1 MAKDIKTPLLTG
13 RDQRRKKRAQ
23 KLSKALKAIP
33 ARQLLDLL
41 PKELLDQVSKETD
54 VDYQVKHLEGR
65 LMVLLLLQG
74 ILSDKDENLRSLESL
89 YNSPGFE
96 QFSGKGKHQTRHS
109 SLADRLA
116 SIDLDFFKCLYE
128 GFLLNVNK
136 VYGKKL
142 EKEFGWLRRFDST
155 MVALSANLSKVGMR
169 VGAKS
174 KKGKG
179 KVQIK
184 FTVGLQGLI
193 PTSAQVFHEQKYLT
207 EERALLQVIE
217 ESQLEKE
224 EVAVFDMGL
233 KSRKTFKQ
241 FSKDGLFFV
250 TRLKS
255 PRHEVV
261 KEYKQ
266 IKGRH
271 HGNLRFESDQIVYL
285 HQSGSGP
292 VMTEVEYRLITAVC
306 VRGDHAGKTYHF
318 LSNIIDLT
326 AFEIADIYLRRWDIE
341 IFFRFLKQHIGLR
354 NLLAYNINGITAVF
368 YVRLLA
374 ATMLQIFLF
383 LNKRRDLGIAK
394 MEFADQLHWDQLI
407 TMAILAGADPEKL
420 KQQLGD
426 YQGVKIDKS
435 P

>member
-1 MAKDIKTPLLTG
+1 MAKDIKNTLLSG
-13 RDQRRKKRAQ
+13 REQRRKKRSE

-41 PKELLDQVSKETD
+41 PNELLDQVSRETH
-54 VDYQVKHLEGR
+54 VDHQVKHLEGR

-74 ILSDKDENLRSLESL
+74 VLSNKDENLRSLEEL

-96 QFSGKGKHQTRHS
+96 QFSGKGKHKTRHS

-116 SIDLDFFKCLYE
+116 SIELSFFERLYE

-169 VGAKS
+169 VGAKPRNGS
-174 KKGKG
+174 GKT
-179 KVQIK
+179 QIK
-184 FTVGLQGLI
+184 FTVGLQGLV
-193 PTSAQVFHEQKYLT
+193 PTSVRVFHEQKHLS

-217 ESQLEKE
+217 ESQLGKE

-233 KSRKTFKQ
+233 KSRKTFKKFAQ
-241 FSKDGLFFV
+241 EGLFFV

-255 PRHEVV
+255 PRHEVAR
-261 KEYKQ
+261 EYKE

-271 HGNLRFESDQIVYL
+271 HGDLRFVSDQIVHLY
-285 HQSGSGP
+285 QSGSGP
-292 VMTEVEYRLITAVC
+292 VMAEVEYRLVTAVC
-306 VRGDHAGKTYHF
+306 VKGDHAGKTFYF
-318 LSNIIDLT
+318 LSNIIELT
-326 AFEIADIYLRRWDIE
+326 AFEIADIYLKRWDIE
-341 IFFRFLKQHIGLR
+341 IFFRFLKQQIGLR
-354 NLLAYNINGITAVF
+354 HLLAYNINGITAVF

-394 MEFADQLHWDQLI
+394 MQFADQLHWDQLI
-407 TMAILAGADPEKL
+407 TMAVLAGADPHKL
-420 KQQLGD
+420 RQQLGD
-426 YQGVKIDKS
+426 YQGNNLKK
-435 P
+435 PP

>member
-1 MAKDIKTPLLTG
+1 MAKDIKSPLLSG
-13 RDQRRKKRAQ
+13 REQRRKKRAQ
-23 KLSKALKAIP
+23 QLSKALKAIP

-41 PKELLDQVSKETD
+41 PKELLDQVSRETH

-96 QFSGKGKHQTRHS
+96 QFSGKGKHKTRHS

-116 SIDLDFFKCLYE
+116 SIDLHFFEHLYE

-155 MVALSANLSKVGMR
+155 MVALSANLAKIGMR
-169 VGAKS
+169 VGAKP
-174 KKGKG
+174 KKGEGWK
-179 KVQIK
+179 QIK

-193 PTSAQVFHEQKYLT
+193 PTSARVFHEQKHLS

-217 ESQLEKE
+217 ESRLDKE

-233 KSRKTFKQ
+233 KSRKTFKKFAQ
-241 FSKDGLFFV
+241 GGLFFV

-261 KEYKQ
+261 REYKK

-271 HGNLRFESDQIVYL
+271 HGDLRFVSDQIVYL
-285 HQSGSGP
+285 YQSGDGP
-292 VMTEVEYRLITAVC
+292 AMTEVEYRLITAVF
-306 VRGDHAGKTYHF
+306 VKGDHAGKTFFF

-326 AFEIADIYLRRWDIE
+326 AFEIADIYLKRWDIE
-341 IFFRFLKQHIGLR
+341 IFFRFLKQQIGLR
-354 NLLAYNINGITAVF
+354 HLLAYNINGITAVF

-394 MEFADQLHWDQLI
+394 MEFADQLHWDQSI
-407 TMAILAGADPEKL
+407 TMAILAGADPDKL
-420 KQQLGD
+420 RQQLGN
-426 YQGVKIDKS
+426 YQGNNLKK
-435 P
+435 PP

>member
-1 MAKDIKTPLLTG
+1 MAKDIKSPLLSG
-13 RDQRRKKRAQ
+13 REQRRKKRAQ

-41 PKELLDQVSKETD
+41 PKELLDEVSRETR

-96 QFSGKGKHQTRHS
+96 QFSGKGKHKTRHS

-116 SIDLDFFKCLYE
+116 SIDLHFFEHLYE

-142 EKEFGWLRRFDST
+142 EKEFAWLRRFDST

-169 VGAKS
+169 VGAKP

-179 KVQIK
+179 KTQIK

-193 PTSAQVFHEQKYLT
+193 PTSVRVFHEQKYLP

-217 ESQLEKE
+217 ESQLSKE

-233 KSRKTFKQ
+233 KSRKTFKKFAQ
-241 FSKDGLFFV
+241 GGLFFV

-261 KEYKQ
+261 REHKK

-271 HGNLRFESDQIVYL
+271 HGDLRFVSDQIVCLY
-285 HQSGSGP
+285 QSGDGP

-306 VRGDHAGKTYHF
+306 VKGDHAGKTYYF

-326 AFEIADIYLRRWDIE
+326 AFEIADTYLKRWDIE
-341 IFFRFLKQHIGLR
+341 IFFRFLKQQIGLR
-354 NLLAYNINGITAVF
+354 HLLAYNINGITAVF

-407 TMAILAGADPEKL
+407 TMACLAGADPDKL
-420 KQQLGD
+420 RQQLGD
-426 YQGVKIDKS
+426 YQGNNLKK
-435 P
+435 PP

>member
-1 MAKDIKTPLLTG
+1 MAKDIKNPLLSG
-13 RDQRRKKRAQ
+13 RELRRKKRAQ

-41 PKELLDQVSKETD
+41 PKELLDQVSRETH
-54 VDYQVKHLEGR
+54 VDHQVKHLEGR
-65 LMVLLLLQG
+65 LLVLLLLQG
-74 ILSDKDENLRSLESL
+74 ILSDKDENLRSLEGL

-116 SIDLDFFKCLYE
+116 NVKLDFFERLYE
-128 GFLLNVNK
+128 GFLSNVNK

-169 VGAKS
+169 VGAKP
-174 KKGKG
+174 KKGNG
-179 KVQIK
+179 KAQIK

-193 PTSAQVFHEQKYLT
+193 PTSARVFHEQKHLP

-217 ESQLEKE
+217 ESQLDKE

-233 KSRKTFKQ
+233 KSRKTFKKFAQ
-241 FSKDGLFFV
+241 EGLFFV

-261 KEYKQ
+261 REHKK

-271 HGNLRFESDQIVYL
+271 HGDLRFVSDQIVYL
-285 HQSGSGP
+285 YQSGDGP
-292 VMTEVEYRLITAVC
+292 VMTEVEYRLITAAC
-306 VRGDHAGKTYHF
+306 VKGDHVGKTFYF
-318 LSNIIDLT
+318 LTNLIDLT
-326 AFEIADIYLRRWDIE
+326 AFEIADIYLKRWDIE
-341 IFFRFLKQHIGLR
+341 IFFRFLKQQIGLR
-354 NLLAYNINGITAVF
+354 HLLAYNINGITAVF
-368 YVRLLA
+368 YARLLA

-394 MEFADQLHWDQLI
+394 MEFADQLQWDQSI
-407 TMAILAGADPEKL
+407 TMAILAGADPDKL
-420 KQQLGD
+420 RQQVGN
-426 YQGVKIDKS
+426 YQGLNLKK
-435 P
+435 PP

>member
-1 MAKDIKTPLLTG
+1 MAKEVKNPLLSG
-13 RDQRRKKRAQ
+13 RDQRRKKRAE
-23 KLSKALKAIP
+23 KLAKALKAIP

-41 PKELLDQVSKETD
+41 PKELLDQVSRETD
-54 VDYQVKHLEGR
+54 VDHQVKHLEGR

-74 ILSDKDENLRSLESL
+74 VLSNKDENLRSLEEL

-96 QFSGKGKHQTRHS
+96 QFSGKGKHKTRHS

-116 SIDLDFFKCLYE
+116 SIELSFFERLYE

-155 MVALSANLSKVGMR
+155 MVALSANLSKIGMR
-169 VGAKS
+169 VGAKPR
-174 KKGKG
+174 KGSG
-179 KVQIK
+179 KAQIK

-193 PTSAQVFHEQKYLT
+193 PTSVRVFHEQKHLS

-217 ESQLEKE
+217 ESQLDKE

-233 KSRKTFKQ
+233 KSRKTFKKFAQ
-241 FSKDGLFFV
+241 EGLFFV

-261 KEYKQ
+261 REYKE

-271 HGNLRFESDQIVYL
+271 HGDLRFVSDQIVYL
-285 HQSGSGP
+285 YQSGSGP
-292 VMTEVEYRLITAVC
+292 VITEVEYRLITAVC
-306 VRGDHAGKTYHF
+306 VKGDHAGKTFYF

-326 AFEIADIYLRRWDIE
+326 AFEITDIYLKRWDIE
-341 IFFRFLKQHIGLR
+341 IFFRFLKQQIGLR
-354 NLLAYNINGITAVF
+354 HLLAYNINGITAVF
-368 YVRLLA
+368 YIRLLA

-383 LNKRRDLGIAK
+383 LNKRRDFGIAK
-394 MEFADQLHWDQLI
+394 MQFADQLNWDQLI
-407 TMAILAGADPEKL
+407 TMAILAGADPRKL
-420 KQQLGD
+420 RQQIGD
-426 YQGVKIDKS
+426 YQGNNLKK
-435 P
+435 PP

>member
-1 MAKDIKTPLLTG
+1 MAKDIKNPLLSD
-13 RDQRRKKRAQ
+13 RELRRKKRAQ

-41 PKELLDQVSKETD
+41 PKELLDQVSRETH
-54 VDYQVKHLEGR
+54 VDHQVKHLEGR

-74 ILSDKDENLRSLESL
+74 ILSDKDENLRSLEGL

-116 SIDLDFFKCLYE
+116 NVKLDFFERLYE
-128 GFLLNVNK
+128 GFLSNVNK

-169 VGAKS
+169 VGAKP
-174 KKGKG
+174 KKGNG
-179 KVQIK
+179 KAQIK

-193 PTSAQVFHEQKYLT
+193 PTSARVFHEQKHLP

-217 ESQLEKE
+217 ESQLDKE

-233 KSRKTFKQ
+233 KSRKTFKKFAQ
-241 FSKDGLFFV
+241 EGLFFV

-261 KEYKQ
+261 REHKK

-271 HGNLRFESDQIVYL
+271 HGDLRFVSDQIVYL
-285 HQSGSGP
+285 YQSGDGP
-292 VMTEVEYRLITAVC
+292 VMTEVEYRLITAAC
-306 VRGDHAGKTYHF
+306 VKGDHVGKTFYF
-318 LSNIIDLT
+318 LTNLIDLT
-326 AFEIADIYLRRWDIE
+326 AFEIADIYLKRWDIE
-341 IFFRFLKQHIGLR
+341 IFFRFLKQQIGLR
-354 NLLAYNINGITAVF
+354 HLLAYNINGITAVF
-368 YVRLLA
+368 YARLLA

-394 MEFADQLHWDQLI
+394 MEFADQLQWDQSI
-407 TMAILAGADPEKL
+407 TMAILTGADPDKL
-420 KQQLGD
+420 RQQVGN
-426 YQGVKIDKS
+426 YQGLNLKK
-435 P
+435 PP